1 MSEQAVK
8 PITIAI
14 SAMGGQGGGVLS
26 NWIRD
31 LAETNGYVAQSTSVP
46 GVAQRTGATIYYLEL
61 FSQSAMAQTNQEPVL
76 AMTPVPGDVDVLI
89 AAELV
94 EAGRALQRGFVSP
107 DRTTLIATTHRS
119 YTVSERQQKGNGL
132 VDSDKIVA
140 IAEQQSK
147 RLIAFDMNQLAIEN
161 HSVISSALFGALAA
175 SEALPFNKAQFEA
188 AIEAGGVAVASSL
201 AAFNAAYQKGQGE
214 EPQSA
219 TNVGDDQVFS
229 DLPEQVKS
237 ESAKVLLQRVCDDVP
252 EGSRTLVFE
261 AVKQLVDYQDPQ
273 YAHQYLDRLKEVLE
287 LDSSAKDYMLSNELA
302 KQLALW
308 MAFQDTIRVAEQ
320 KIRADR
326 FEKIRRE
333 VKASDEQMV
342 YPVEFLHPR
351 VEEICDSM
359 PKALG
364 EWALNNRMAR
374 ACISALFSHG
384 RKLQSAKLSGFLQL
398 YMLAS
403 FKSGRRKTLRYFHEN
418 NHIEAWLDRIK
429 QAVAR
434 DYDTAVEIAQ
444 CQNLIKGYSD
454 THARGYENFN
464 AIMDEVDTWL
474 ASGEGSCAARIA
486 KLRKAALSGEDR
498 SAFEAELALA
508 S

>member
-31 LAETNGYVAQSTSVP
+31 LAESNGYVAQSTSVP

-61 FSQSAMAQTNQEPVL
+61 FSQAAMAESKQEPVL

-107 DRTTLIATTHRS
+107 DNTTLIATTHRS
-119 YTVSERQQKGNGL
+119 YTVAERQHKGNGL
-132 VDSDKIVA
+132 VDSEKIVE
-140 IAEQQSK
+140 IAKQQAK

-201 AAFNAAYQKGQGE
+201 AAFNAAYEKGRDE
-214 EPQSA
+214 ASSSEPSVTDAQA
-219 TNVGDDQVFS
+219 FPE
-229 DLPEQVKS
+229 LPEQAKS
-237 ESAKVLLQRVCDDVP
+237 ESAEKLLQRVRNEIP
-252 EGSRTLVFE
+252 EGNQSLVFE
-261 AVKQLVDYQDPQ
+261 AVKQLVDYQDPE
-273 YAHQYLDRLKEVLE
+273 YAHQYLDRLKHFVEC
-287 LDSSAKDYMLSNELA
+287 DSSEQAYALSSELA
-302 KQLALW
+302 RKLALW

-320 KIRADR
+320 KVRADR
-326 FEKIRRE
+326 FAKIRRE

-359 PKALG
+359 PKSLG
-364 EWALNNRMAR
+364 EWALNNRFAR
-374 ACISALFSHG
+374 GCISALFSHG

-398 YMLAS
+398 YMLAGM
-403 FKSGRRKTLRYFHEN
+403 KSGRRKTLRYFHEN
-418 NHIEAWLDRIK
+418 NHIEAWLDRVQ
-429 QAVAR
+429 QALAR
-434 DYDTAVEIAQ
+434 DYESALEITK
-444 CQNLIKGYSD
+444 CQDLIKGYSD

-464 AIMDEVDTWL
+464 AIMAEVDTWL
-474 ASGEGSCAARIA
+474 ASGEGSCATRIA
-486 KLRKAALSGEDR
+486 KLHKAALMGEDR

>member
-1 MSEQAVK
+1 MTEQTVK

-61 FSQSAMAQTNQEPVL
+61 FSQAAMKEADQEPVL

-94 EAGRALQRGFVSP
+94 EAGRALQRGFVSA

-119 YTVSERQQKGNGL
+119 YTVAERQEKGNGL
-132 VDSDKIVA
+132 VDGDKIVQ
-140 IAEQQSK
+140 IAEQQAK
-147 RLIAFDMNQLAIEN
+147 RLIAFDMNQVAIEN
-161 HSVISSALFGALAA
+161 GSVISSALFGALAA
-175 SEALPFNKAQFEA
+175 SDALPFNKAQFEA

-201 AAFNAAYQKGQGE
+201 AAFNAAYQKGREDKAQEQEQGSVSKE
-214 EPQSA
+214 AFAS
-219 TNVGDDQVFS
+219 
-229 DLPEQVKS
+229 LPAEVAS
-237 ESAKVLLQRVCDDVP
+237 ESARELLQRVKDEIP
-252 EGSRTLVFE
+252 EVCQGLVFE
-261 AVKQLVDYQDPQ
+261 AVKQLVDYQDPE
-273 YAHQYLDRLKEVLE
+273 YAHEYLDRLKPFISE
-287 LDSSAKDYMLSNELA
+287 DSSEQEYLLSQEVA

-333 VKASDEQMV
+333 VKANDAQMV

-359 PKALG
+359 PKVLG
-364 EWALNNRMAR
+364 QWALNNSFAR
-374 ACISALFSHG
+374 SCISALFSHG

-398 YMLAS
+398 YFLAS
-403 FKSGRRKTLRYFHEN
+403 MKSGRRKTLRYFHEN
-418 NHIEAWLDRIK
+418 NNIEAWLQRVQ
-429 QAVAR
+429 QAASK
-434 DYDTAVEIAQ
+434 DYQTAFEIAK

-464 AIMDEVDTWL
+464 AIMAEVDTWL
-474 ASGEGSCAARIA
+474 ASGQGSLADRVAN
-486 KLRKAALSGEDR
+486 LNKAALTGEDR
-498 SAFEAELALA
+498 KAFEAELAA
-508 S
+508 

>member
-31 LAETNGYVAQSTSVP
+31 LAESNGYVAQSTSVP

-61 FSQSAMAQTNQEPVL
+61 FSQAAMAQSDQEPVL

-94 EAGRALQRGFVSP
+94 EAGRALQRGFVSA

-140 IAEQQSK
+140 IAEQQAK
-147 RLIAFDMNQLAIEN
+147 RLIAFDMNQVAIEN

-175 SEALPFNKAQFEA
+175 SEALPFSKAQFES

-201 AAFNAAYQKGQGE
+201 AAFNAAYEKGQAE
-214 EPQSA
+214 KPEAVSEP
-219 TNVGDDQVFS
+219 DDGSVFS
-229 DLPEQVKS
+229 ELPEQARTD
-237 ESAKVLLQRVCDDVP
+237 SARRLLQRVRDEIP
-252 EGSRTLVFE
+252 EGSQTLVFE
-261 AVKQLVDYQDPQ
+261 AVKQLVDYQDPE
-273 YAHQYLDRLKEVLE
+273 YAHQYLDRLNRVVKQ
-287 LDSSAKDYMLSNELA
+287 DSEAQSFALGHELA

-359 PKALG
+359 PKSLG
-364 EWALNNRMAR
+364 EWALNNRFAR
-374 ACISALFSHG
+374 GCISALFSHG

-403 FKSGRRKTLRYFHEN
+403 MKSGRRKTLRYFHEN
-418 NHIEAWLDRIK
+418 NHIEAWLGRIEK
-429 QAVAR
+429 AVTR
-434 DYDTAVEIAQ
+434 DYDSALEIAK

-464 AIMDEVDTWL
+464 AIMAEVDAWL
-474 ASGEGSCAARIA
+474 VSSENSCAARIA
-486 KLRKAALSGEDR
+486 KLHKAALTGEDR

>member
-1 MSEQAVK
+1 MTEKTVK

-61 FSQSAMAQTNQEPVL
+61 FSQAAMKEADQEPVL

-94 EAGRALQRGFVSP
+94 EAGRALQRGFVSA

-119 YTVSERQQKGNGL
+119 YTVAERQEKGNGL
-132 VDSDKIVA
+132 VDGDKIVQ
-140 IAEQQSK
+140 IAEQQAK
-147 RLIAFDMNQLAIEN
+147 RLIAFDMNQVAIEN
-161 HSVISSALFGALAA
+161 GSVISSALFGALAA
-175 SEALPFNKAQFEA
+175 SDALPFNKAQFEA

-201 AAFNAAYQKGQGE
+201 AAFNAAYQKGREDKTE
-214 EPQSA
+214 EQKPVSKEA
-219 TNVGDDQVFS
+219 FAS
-229 DLPEQVKS
+229 LPAEVAS
-237 ESAKVLLQRVCDDVP
+237 ESARELLQRVKDEIP
-252 EGSRTLVFE
+252 EVFQGLVFE
-261 AVKQLVDYQDPQ
+261 AVKQLVDYQDPE
-273 YAHQYLDRLKEVLE
+273 YAHEYLDRLKPFISE
-287 LDSSAKDYMLSNELA
+287 DSSEQEYLLSREVA
-302 KQLALW
+302 RQLALW

-333 VKASDEQMV
+333 VKANDAQMV

-359 PKALG
+359 PKAMG
-364 EWALNNRMAR
+364 QWALNNSFAR
-374 ACISALFSHG
+374 SCISALFSHG

-398 YMLAS
+398 YFLAS
-403 FKSGRRKTLRYFHEN
+403 MKSGRRKTLRYSHEN
-418 NHIEAWLDRIK
+418 NNIEAWLERVQ
-429 QAVAR
+429 QATSK
-434 DYDTAVEIAQ
+434 DYQTAFEIAK

-464 AIMDEVDTWL
+464 AIMAEVDSWL
-474 ASGEGSCAARIA
+474 ASGQGSLADRVAS
-486 KLRKAALSGEDR
+486 LNKAALTGEDR
-498 SAFEAELALA
+498 KAFEAELAA
-508 S
+508 